1 MLATDEKCA
10 KKYKQYLKVAVSKK
24 NSKHA
29 VYCITAQGTRNA
41 TPACVPERVDKL
53 LREDDWL
60 SIACKKYR
68 LPNKELLNLRKTWS
82 MGASEFVSPN
92 QKAQMCFREMET
104 LLLKRMRGTYMPQ
117 SDKNLLPWFDISV
130 NDNSSPANVFI
141 AANTSAGKS
150 FWLNEILVNTD
161 KNGANWATGRPIVC
175 FSLHPEDPSLAG
187 AREFH
192 GNRWT
197 DVDMDLLDARLTI
210 ESIKPG
216 TLVIFDDVLELPR
229 SDHRRASLYALLN
242 RLSTAGRHRKGKKGN
257 EKRGNEIVIITH
269 YGNNRELSTARNS
282 CKYFCVFPNTS
293 RSQAVHLLKTRLDY
307 SKKGIEKLID
317 RCGDSRYACFRMHW
331 PLMVVSK
338 NHVELLH

>member
-1 MLATDEKCA
+1 
-10 KKYKQYLKVAVSKK
+10 
-24 NSKHA
+24 
-29 VYCITAQGTRNA
+29 
-41 TPACVPERVDKL
+41 
-53 LREDDWL
+53 
-60 SIACKKYR
+60 
-68 LPNKELLNLRKTWS
+68 
-82 MGASEFVSPN
+82 
-92 QKAQMCFREMET
+92 
-104 LLLKRMRGTYMPQ
+104 MPQ

-130 NDNSSPANVFI
+130 NDNSSPSNVFI

-150 FWLNEILVNTD
+150 YWLNELLVNVD
-161 KNGANWATGRPIVC
+161 KNGANWATSRPIVC
-175 FSLHPEDPSLAG
+175 FSLHPEDPSLAP

-192 GNRWT
+192 GKRWL
-197 DVDMDLLDARLTI
+197 DVDLDRLDSRLTI

-229 SDHRRASLYALLN
+229 SDHRREPLYALLN

-257 EKRGNEIVIITH
+257 ETRGNEIVIITH
-269 YGNNRELSTARNS
+269 YGNNRDLHTARNS
-282 CKYFCVFPNTS
+282 CKYFCIFPNTS

-307 SKKGIEKLID
+307 SRKGIEKLLA

>member
-150 FWLNEILVNTD
+150 FWTNEILVNTD
-161 KNGANWATGRPIVC
+161 KNGENWATGRPIVC